1 MRGFQTVESYQEILV
16 INVAFMDLYTN
27 IEMKNFRLDY
37 ISDFID
43 VSEQLKVTLKF
54 ELWG

>member
-1 MRGFQTVESYQEILV
+1 MRGFQTEESYQEILV